1 MTVCLY
7 PRDGKKNTWLV
18 PVSTGNKTFLLIICV
33 YMKLYNN
40 SQKTPQSESLHKVKT
55 ETVKHLVHKKRKRKG
70 GKKGKRRRKWRNTWQ
85 KVELVSRRALEWGR
99 AIWQEKQFFLR
110 DYREK
115 VPHTKYSSRQLVYT
129 KATRIFLQHQILILY
144 TALFLKSQCGRLCW
158 CHRETLDLLLTQRAW
173 EFWKGRQG
181 GGGRQRGLMTCA
193 FILEEIGARGASC
206 CGAANGLMLPWV
218 SVPHTWPNLMSWTDW

>member
-1 MTVCLY
+1 MCIWSYITTVRKLHRVNHY
-7 PRDGKKNTWLV
+7 TKWKQKLSNTLSIKRGK
-18 PVSTGNKTFLLIICV
+18 
-33 YMKLYNN
+33 
-40 SQKTPQSESLHKVKT
+40 E
-55 ETVKHLVHKKRKRKG
+55 KG
-70 GKKGKRRRKWRNTWQ
+70 GKKENEEENEEIHGKKLNLSADAPSSGGERYGRKN
-85 KVELVSRRALEWGR
+85 S
-99 AIWQEKQFFLR
+99 FFLR

-218 SVPHTWPNLMSWTDW
+218 SVPHTWPNLMGWTDW